1 MRSVIRCSNWCVD
14 SSVRCTSEP
23 SPRDTPATSLKWNSG
38 HPADHLA
45 VGEWHTRGRRRRRP
59 GSHRGRRR
67 VSRIDGQARIVGTGL
82 LGASIGHALV
92 LAGVDVILHDASRA
106 NLRLAIDYGAGRAAT
121 ADDAPGLIV
130 VAVPPDATADAVAA
144 ELAAWPDATVT
155 DVASAKAGIL
165 AELTEA
171 GADVSRYIGSHPLGG
186 CERGAAISARA
197 DLFIGRPW
205 VITGSG
211 PRRRVV
217 EDLVIELGA
226 LPVTMT
232 AEQHDESVALV
243 SHVPQLVSTLLAR
256 RLGSAPESAVAMGQG
271 LRDTTRIASS
281 DPELWVQ
288 ILGANAVPVSEIL
301 RAYRDDLD
309 TVLAAL
315 DAPSA
320 PGARAERSPTCL
332 LAATRVVAR
341 IPAKH
346 GQSKRFS
353 QLVVRVNDEP
363 GQLARLLTDI
373 GEVGVNME
381 DLRLEHSPGAQ
392 FGLAEISV
400 LPEVEQRLETEL
412 SSRGWT
418 IAGASA

>member
-1 MRSVIRCSNWCVD
+1 M
-14 SSVRCTSEP
+14 
-23 SPRDTPATSLKWNSG
+23 
-38 HPADHLA
+38 
-45 VGEWHTRGRRRRRP
+45 
-59 GSHRGRRR
+59 
-67 VSRIDGQARIVGTGL
+67 SRIDGQVRIVGAGL

-106 NLRLAIDYGAGRAAT
+106 NLRLAIDYGAGRAAA
-121 ADDAPGLIV
+121 ADDSPVLVV
-130 VAVPPDATADAVAA
+130 VAVPPDATAETVEA
-144 ELAAWPDATVT
+144 ELAAWPHATVT
-155 DVASAKAGIL
+155 DVASVKAGIL
-165 AELTEA
+165 AELTNS
-171 GADVSRYIGSHPLGG
+171 GADTSRYVGSHPLAGR
-186 CERGAAISARA
+186 ERGGAISARA
-197 DLFIGRPW
+197 DLFVGRPW

-226 LPVTMT
+226 LPITMT
-232 AEQHDESVALV
+232 AEEHDASVALV
-243 SHVPQLVSTLLAR
+243 SHVPQIIASLLAR
-256 RLGSAPESAVAMGQG
+256 RLGAAPESAVALSGQG

-288 ILGANAVPVSEIL
+288 ILGANALPVAEIL

-309 TVLAAL
+309 TVLSAL
-315 DAPSA
+315 VSPEA
-320 PGARAERSPTCL
+320 PGARRAVAEV
-332 LAATRVVAR
+332 LAGGNAGVAR
-341 IPAKH
+341 IPGKH

-373 GEVGVNME
+373 GDAGVNME

-400 LPEVEQRLETEL
+400 LPEVEARLESEL
-412 SSRGWT
+412 ESRGWT